1 MYNLIQ
7 PNRLISMETKI
18 IDGLALSK
26 QVYVDLKNRIR
37 KLKNIGITPGLA
49 VILVGESSAS
59 QIYVRNKV
67 KACEKIGIISKQEN
81 YQENI
86 VESEL
91 LNHIYRLNKDTSI
104 NGILVQLPLP
114 KHIDTHKV
122 IEAIDHNKDVDG
134 FNVINAGLLMTG
146 NPLFCPCTPYGI
158 MQILKNEN
166 INIRGSEAVIVGASN
181 IVGKP
186 IAMLMLQAGATVTIC
201 NSKTKDLKSH
211 TKRADILIV
220 AVGKPGMINGSMIK
234 PGAVLIDV
242 GINRGLDNKIC
253 GDIDLPSVKDIAG
266 YITPVP
272 GGVGPMTIAMLLTN
286 TVESAERSIK
296 DQ

>member
-1 MYNLIQ
+1 
-7 PNRLISMETKI
+7 METKI

>member
-1 MYNLIQ
+1 
-7 PNRLISMETKI
+7 METKI

-26 QVYVDLKNRIR
+26 QIYDDLEKRIK

-67 KACEKIGIISKQEN
+67 KACEKIGIISRQEN
-81 YQENI
+81 YQDNI
-86 VESEL
+86 SESEL
-91 LNHIYRLNKDTSI
+91 LKHIYRLNKDNKI
-104 NGILVQLPLP
+104 NGILIQLPLP

-134 FNVINAGLLMTG
+134 FNVLNAGLLMTG

-158 MQILKNEN
+158 MKIINNEN
-166 INIRGSEAVIVGASN
+166 INIRGANAVIVGASN

-186 IAMLMLQAGATVTIC
+186 IAMLLLQAGATVTIC
-201 NSKTKDLKSH
+201 NSKTKDLESH
-211 TKRADILIV
+211 TRKADILIV
-220 AVGKPGMINGSMIK
+220 AVGKPKMINGSMIK
-234 PGAVLIDV
+234 PGSILIDV
-242 GINRGLDNKIC
+242 GINRSSENKIC
-253 GDIDLPSVKDIAG
+253 GDIDFTSVKSIAG
-266 YITPVP
+266 SITPVP

-286 TVESAERSIK
+286 TVESAERLIK
-296 DQ
+296 D

>member
-1 MYNLIQ
+1 MD
-7 PNRLISMETKI
+7 TKI

-26 QVYVDLKNRIR
+26 RIYDDLENRIK
-37 KLKNIGITPGLA
+37 KLKNIGTTPGLA

-59 QIYVRNKV
+59 QIYVKNKV
-67 KACEKIGIISKQEN
+67 KACERVGVLSKQEN
-81 YQENI
+81 YPENI
-86 VESEL
+86 TESEL
-91 LNHIYRLNKDTSI
+91 LNHIHRLNEDNKI

-114 KHIDTHKV
+114 KHIDTNKV

-158 MQILKNEN
+158 MQILKNEK
-166 INIRGSEAVIVGASN
+166 INIRGSEVVVVGASN

-186 IAMLMLQAGATVTIC
+186 IAMLMLKEGATVTIC
-201 NSKTKDLKSH
+201 NSKTKNLELH
-211 TKRADILIV
+211 TKRADIIIA
-220 AVGKPGMINGSMIK
+220 AVGKPGIINGSMIK
-234 PGAVLIDV
+234 YGATLIDV
-242 GINRGLDNKIC
+242 GINRNSENKIC
-253 GDIDLPSVKDIAG
+253 GDIDFPSVKNIAG

-286 TVESAERSIK
+286 TVESSERSIK
-296 DQ
+296 TQ

>member
-1 MYNLIQ
+1 MYNFIQ
-7 PNRLISMETKI
+7 QNRLISMETKI

-26 QVYVDLKNRIR
+26 QIYDDLEKRIK

-67 KACEKIGIISKQEN
+67 KACEKIGIISRQEN
-81 YQENI
+81 YQDNI
-86 VESEL
+86 SESEL
-91 LNHIYRLNKDTSI
+91 LKHIYRLNKDNKI
-104 NGILVQLPLP
+104 NGILIQLPLP

-134 FNVINAGLLMTG
+134 FNVLNAGLLMTG

-158 MQILKNEN
+158 MKIINNEN
-166 INIRGSEAVIVGASN
+166 INIRGANAVIVGASN

-186 IAMLMLQAGATVTIC
+186 IAMLLLQAGATVTIC
-201 NSKTKDLKSH
+201 NSKTKDLESH
-211 TKRADILIV
+211 TRKADILIV
-220 AVGKPGMINGSMIK
+220 AVGKPKMINGSMIK
-234 PGAVLIDV
+234 PGSILIDV
-242 GINRGLDNKIC
+242 GINRSSENKIC
-253 GDIDLPSVKDIAG
+253 GDIDFTSVKSIAG
-266 YITPVP
+266 SITPVP

-286 TVESAERSIK
+286 TVESAERLIK
-296 DQ
+296 D

>member
-1 MYNLIQ
+1 MK
-7 PNRLISMETKI
+7 TKI

-26 QVYVDLKNRIR
+26 QIYDDLENRIK
-37 KLKNIGITPGLA
+37 KLKNVGITPGLA
-49 VILVGESSAS
+49 VILVGESNAS

-67 KACEKIGIISKQEN
+67 KACERIGIISRQEN
-81 YQENI
+81 YQDNI
-86 VESEL
+86 TEIEL
-91 LNHIYRLNKDTSI
+91 LNHIYRLNKDKKI

-134 FNVINAGLLMTG
+134 FNVVNAGLLMTG

-158 MQILKNEN
+158 MRILKNEN

-201 NSKTKDLKSH
+201 NSKTKDLELH

-220 AVGKPGMINGSMIK
+220 AVGKPRMINGSMIK
-234 PGAVLIDV
+234 PGSILIDV
-242 GINRGLDNKIC
+242 GINRDLENKIC
-253 GDIDLPSVKDIAG
+253 GDIDLHSVKNIAG
-266 YITPVP
+266 SVTPVP

-296 DQ
+296 F